1 MQDNDDFEV
10 PGLRE
15 NVEIRIDRW
24 GVPHLY
30 AASQD
35 DLFLAQGFN
44 AARDRLFQLDLWRR
58 RGLGLLAEVLGDVYA
73 EHDRAARLFLYRGDM
88 AEEWRA
94 YGDDTERVTTAF
106 ADGINAYVSLCRAD
120 ATQLP
125 PEFTLLQYVPAYWQ
139 PSDVARIRSHG
150 LQYNLRDEVARALTL
165 RDHGPEAEELRRRR
179 EPAPHRLR
187 VPEGL
192 DLSVIPADV
201 LRVYDM
207 ATTPPWAADAAP
219 RQSLDGSNNWVIAP
233 ARTATGRPL
242 LANDPHRGIALP
254 ALRYLAHL
262 SAPGIDVVGAGE
274 PALPGISIGHNGH
287 VAFGLTIFPID
298 QEDLYVYRT
307 NPDDPHEYWYQDRW
321 EPMTRVTESIPV
333 RDGDAVPADLWFTRH
348 GPVIRELPERNA
360 AFAVRAAW
368 LGPGM
373 APYLGSM
380 DYMRAASPDA
390 FVAAMR
396 RWGAPGENQ
405 VYAAPDG
412 TIGWRPAGRV
422 PVRPGWDG
430 TLPVPGDG
438 RYEWDGFLD
447 VEELPSV
454 RDPAQGWFATAN
466 QLNLPPTYPHAERT
480 VTYDWYAPTRHDRI
494 TEVLGSHG
502 SWTVEDCVRLQTD
515 YVSLP
520 GRRIQRLLAALVDA
534 DTPAPGDARSGVD
547 AVPDATAPGTSVPGR
562 SASEHGPTGVRGS
575 GDGVSADPAA
585 GAGAGVG
592 ASVPADASAIG
603 HTPGLSAR
611 LTTAL
616 SLLRRWDSRLS
627 PESPAAAL
635 FEVWYR
641 RHLRPALLAR
651 ALRGV
656 VAEERLE
663 RALAGVLPVEDGAGD
678 ARVDMELLDDEP
690 DPGLLLD
697 TLSKAVDEVAGLLG
711 DDPAAWSWG
720 ALHHAHPHHPI
731 AALLAGPVP
740 EWAAVGP
747 APRGGSG
754 DTVGAAAYGPGFRQ
768 TAGATFRIVVDVG
781 SWDDSVA
788 MNSPGQSGVPGSPH
802 YDDLFAGWAADG
814 SFPLLYSREAVE
826 QHTRRTITLR
836 PSAADGQGAADRRAG
851 SPPRTRISVGR
862 SARGRP
868 EWSSA
873 DCGGRR

>member
-1 MQDNDDFEV
+1 MTDSDIFEV
-10 PGLRE
+10 PGLQE
-15 NVEIRIDRW
+15 PVEIRIDQW

-58 RGLGLLAEVLGDVYA
+58 RGLGLLAEVLGERYA

-106 ADGINAYVSLCRAD
+106 VHGINAYVALCRAD
-120 ATQLP
+120 TAHLP
-125 PEFTLLQYVPAYWQ
+125 PEFALLEYEPAYWH

-201 LRVYDM
+201 LRVYEM
-207 ATTPPWAADAAP
+207 ATTPPWAAGAAP
-219 RQSLDGSNNWVIAP
+219 RQGLDGSNNWVIAP
-233 ARTATGRPL
+233 SRTATGRPL

-254 ALRYLAHL
+254 ALRYLTHL
-262 SAPGIDVVGAGE
+262 SAPGIDAVGAGE

-307 NPDDPHEYWYQDRW
+307 NPENPHEYWYQDRW
-321 EPMTRVTESIPV
+321 EPMTRVIEPIPV
-333 RDGDAVPADLWFTRH
+333 RDGDEIPADLWFTRH

-396 RWGAPGENQ
+396 HWGAPGENQ
-405 VYAAPDG
+405 VYASPDG

-422 PVRPGWDG
+422 PVRPNWDG

-447 VEELPSV
+447 VEELPSA

-466 QLNLPPTYPHAERT
+466 QLNLPRAYPNAEKT

-494 TEVLGSHG
+494 TEELSAHAH
-502 SWTVEDCVRLQTD
+502 WTVQDCVQLQTD

-520 GRRIQRLLAALVDA
+520 GRRVRQLLAGL
-534 DTPAPGDARSGVD
+534 
-547 AVPDATAPGTSVPGR
+547 
-562 SASEHGPTGVRGS
+562 
-575 GDGVSADPAA
+575 GDGQGAVAA
-585 GAGAGVG
+585 ALALLR
-592 ASVPADASAIG
+592 DWD
-603 HTPGLSAR
+603 TR
-611 LTTAL
+611 LTV
-616 SLLRRWDSRLS
+616 
-627 PESPAAAL
+627 ESPAAAL

-651 ALRGV
+651 ALDGIV
-656 VAEERLE
+656 GEEQRA
-663 RALAGVLPVEDGAGD
+663 RALARVLPAEDAAAD
-678 ARVDMELLDDEP
+678 ARVDLELLDADP
-690 DPGLLLD
+690 DPALLLG
-697 TLSKAVDEVAGLLG
+697 TLAAAVEELTGLLG
-711 DDPAAWSWG
+711 ADPAAWSWG

-731 AALLAGPVP
+731 AALLDGPAP
-740 EWAAVGP
+740 EWASVGP
-747 APRGGSG
+747 VPRGGSG
-754 DTVGAAAYGPGFRQ
+754 DTVGAAAYGAGFRQ
-768 TAGATFRIVVDVG
+768 TAGATFRLVVDVG

-802 YDDLFAGWAADG
+802 YDDLFASWAADG
-814 SFPLLYSREAVE
+814 AFPLLYSREAVE
-826 QHTRRTITLR
+826 KHTRRTITLR
-836 PSAADGQGAADRRAG
+836 PSTAAAQAAQDSRDDQAAE
-851 SPPRTRISVGR
+851 PKGR
-862 SARGRP
+862 
-868 EWSSA
+868 
-873 DCGGRR
+873 

>member
-1 MQDNDDFEV
+1 MTDSDIFEV
-10 PGLRE
+10 PGLQE
-15 NVEIRIDRW
+15 PVEIRIDQW

-58 RGLGLLAEVLGDVYA
+58 RGLGLLAEVLGERYA

-106 ADGINAYVSLCRAD
+106 VHGINAYVALCRAD
-120 ATQLP
+120 TAHLP
-125 PEFTLLQYVPAYWQ
+125 PEFALLEYEPAYWH

-201 LRVYDM
+201 LRVYEM
-207 ATTPPWAADAAP
+207 ATTPPWAAGAAP
-219 RQSLDGSNNWVIAP
+219 RQGLDGSNNWVIAP
-233 ARTATGRPL
+233 SRTATGRSL

-254 ALRYLAHL
+254 ALRYLTHL
-262 SAPGIDVVGAGE
+262 SAPGIDAVGAGE

-307 NPDDPHEYWYQDRW
+307 NPENPHEYWYQDRW
-321 EPMTRVTESIPV
+321 EPMTRVIEPIPV
-333 RDGDAVPADLWFTRH
+333 RDGDEIPADLWFTRH

-396 RWGAPGENQ
+396 HWGAPGENQ
-405 VYAAPDG
+405 VYASPDG

-422 PVRPGWDG
+422 PVRPNWDG

-447 VEELPSV
+447 VEELPSA

-466 QLNLPPTYPHAERT
+466 QLNLPPAYPNAEKT

-494 TEVLGSHG
+494 TEELSAHAH
-502 SWTVEDCVRLQTD
+502 WTVQDCVQLQTD

-520 GRRIQRLLAALVDA
+520 GRRVRQLLAGL
-534 DTPAPGDARSGVD
+534 
-547 AVPDATAPGTSVPGR
+547 
-562 SASEHGPTGVRGS
+562 
-575 GDGVSADPAA
+575 GDGQGAVAA
-585 GAGAGVG
+585 ALALLR
-592 ASVPADASAIG
+592 DWD
-603 HTPGLSAR
+603 TR
-611 LTTAL
+611 LTV
-616 SLLRRWDSRLS
+616 
-627 PESPAAAL
+627 ESPAAAL

-651 ALRGV
+651 ALDGIV
-656 VAEERLE
+656 GEEQRA
-663 RALAGVLPVEDGAGD
+663 RALARVLPAEDAAAD
-678 ARVDMELLDDEP
+678 ARVDLELLDADP
-690 DPGLLLD
+690 DPALLLG
-697 TLSKAVDEVAGLLG
+697 TLAAAVEELTGLLG
-711 DDPAAWSWG
+711 ADPAAWSWG

-731 AALLAGPVP
+731 AALLDGAAP
-740 EWAAVGP
+740 EWASVGP

-754 DTVGAAAYGPGFRQ
+754 DTVGAAAYGAGFRQ
-768 TAGATFRIVVDVG
+768 TAGATFRLVVDVG

-802 YDDLFAGWAADG
+802 YDDLFASWAADG

-826 QHTRRTITLR
+826 KHTRRTITLR
-836 PSAADGQGAADRRAG
+836 PSTAAAQAAQDSRDDQAAE
-851 SPPRTRISVGR
+851 PKGR
-862 SARGRP
+862 
-868 EWSSA
+868 
-873 DCGGRR
+873 

>member
-1 MQDNDDFEV
+1 MTDSDIFEV
-10 PGLRE
+10 PGLQE
-15 NVEIRIDRW
+15 PVEIRIDQW

-58 RGLGLLAEVLGDVYA
+58 RGLGLLAEVLGERYA

-106 ADGINAYVSLCRAD
+106 VHGINAYVALCRAD
-120 ATQLP
+120 TAHLP
-125 PEFTLLQYVPAYWQ
+125 PEFALLEYEPAYWH

-150 LQYNLRDEVARALTL
+150 LQYNLRDEVGRALTL

-201 LRVYDM
+201 LRVYEM
-207 ATTPPWAADAAP
+207 ATTPPWAAGAAP
-219 RQSLDGSNNWVIAP
+219 RQGLDGSNNWVIAP
-233 ARTATGRPL
+233 SRTATGRPL

-254 ALRYLAHL
+254 ALRYLTHL
-262 SAPGIDVVGAGE
+262 SAPGIDAVGAGE

-307 NPDDPHEYWYQDRW
+307 NPENPHEYWYQDRW
-321 EPMTRVTESIPV
+321 EPMTRVIEPIPV
-333 RDGDAVPADLWFTRH
+333 RDGDEIPADLWFTRH

-396 RWGAPGENQ
+396 HWGAPGENQ
-405 VYAAPDG
+405 VYASPDG

-422 PVRPGWDG
+422 PVRPNWDG

-466 QLNLPPTYPHAERT
+466 QLNLPPAYPNAEKT

-494 TEVLGSHG
+494 TEELSAHAH
-502 SWTVEDCVRLQTD
+502 WTVQDCVQLQTD

-520 GRRIQRLLAALVDA
+520 GRRVRQLLAGL
-534 DTPAPGDARSGVD
+534 
-547 AVPDATAPGTSVPGR
+547 
-562 SASEHGPTGVRGS
+562 
-575 GDGVSADPAA
+575 GDGQGAVAA
-585 GAGAGVG
+585 ALALLR
-592 ASVPADASAIG
+592 DWD
-603 HTPGLSAR
+603 TR
-611 LTTAL
+611 LTV
-616 SLLRRWDSRLS
+616 
-627 PESPAAAL
+627 ESPAAAL

-651 ALRGV
+651 ALDGIV
-656 VAEERLE
+656 GEEQRA
-663 RALAGVLPVEDGAGD
+663 RALARVLPAEDAAAD
-678 ARVDMELLDDEP
+678 ARVDLELLDADP
-690 DPGLLLD
+690 DPALLLG
-697 TLSKAVDEVAGLLG
+697 TLAAAVEELTGLLG
-711 DDPAAWSWG
+711 ADPAAWSWG

-731 AALLAGPVP
+731 AALLDGAAP
-740 EWAAVGP
+740 EWASVGP

-754 DTVGAAAYGPGFRQ
+754 DTVGAAAYGAGFRQ
-768 TAGATFRIVVDVG
+768 TAGATFRLVVDVG

-802 YDDLFAGWAADG
+802 YDDLFASWAADG

-826 QHTRRTITLR
+826 KHTRRTITLR
-836 PSAADGQGAADRRAG
+836 PSTAAAQAAQDSRDDQAAE
-851 SPPRTRISVGR
+851 PKGR
-862 SARGRP
+862 
-868 EWSSA
+868 
-873 DCGGRR
+873 

>member
-1 MQDNDDFEV
+1 MTDRDFYEV

-15 NVEIRIDRW
+15 PVEIRIDRW

-58 RGLGLLAEVLGDVYA
+58 RGLGLLSEVLGREYA

-94 YGDDTERVTTAF
+94 YGAGTERVTTAF
-106 ADGINAYVSLCRAD
+106 IDGINAYVSLCRAQP
-120 ATQLP
+120 AQLP
-125 PEFTLLQYVPAYWQ
+125 PEFGLLGYEPAYWS

-150 LQYNLRDEVARALTL
+150 LQYNLHDEVARALTL
-165 RDHGPEAEELRRRR
+165 RDHGPEAEDLRRRR

-192 DLSVIPADV
+192 DLSVIPSDV
-201 LRVYDM
+201 LRAYEM
-207 ATTPPWAADAAP
+207 ATTPPWAAGAAP
-219 RQSLDGSNNWVIAP
+219 RQGLDGSNNWVIAP
-233 ARTATGRPL
+233 SRTATGRPL
-242 LANDPHRGIALP
+242 LANDPHRGITLP

-262 SAPGIDVVGAGE
+262 SAPGIDVIGAGE

-307 NPDDPHEYWYQDRW
+307 NPANPHEYWYQGRW
-321 EPMTRVTESIPV
+321 EPMTRVTEPVPV
-333 RDGDAVPADLWFTRH
+333 RGGDAVPAELWFTRH
-348 GPVIRELPERNA
+348 GPVIRELPSRNA

-405 VYAAPDG
+405 VYASPDG

-422 PVRPGWDG
+422 PVRRGWDG

-466 QLNLPPTYPHAERT
+466 QLNLPPTYPNAEKT

-494 TEVLGSHG
+494 SEELGAHAA
-502 SWTVEDCVRLQTD
+502 WTVEDCVRLQSD

-520 GRRIQRLLAALVDA
+520 GRRAQKLLAELR
-534 DTPAPGDARSGVD
+534 G
-547 AVPDATAPGTSVPGR
+547 
-562 SASEHGPTGVRGS
+562 EGPV
-575 GDGVSADPAA
+575 A
-585 GAGAGVG
+585 GALTLLR
-592 ASVPADASAIG
+592 DWD
-603 HTPGLSAR
+603 AR
-611 LTTAL
+611 LTA
-616 SLLRRWDSRLS
+616 D
-627 PESPAAAL
+627 SPAAAL
-635 FEVWYR
+635 FEIWYR
-641 RHLRPALLAR
+641 RHLRPALLERALGAVVGEEQRAR
-651 ALRGV
+651 ALAR
-656 VAEERLE
+656 
-663 RALAGVLPVEDGAGD
+663 VLPGEDAAAD
-678 ARVDMELLDDEP
+678 ARIDLELLDAAP
-690 DPGLLLD
+690 DPALLLS
-697 TLSKAVDEVAGLLG
+697 TLGAAVEEATALLG
-711 DDPAAWSWG
+711 ADPAAWAWG

-731 AALLAGPVP
+731 AALLDGPAP
-740 EWAAVGP
+740 RWASVGP

-754 DTVGAAAYGPGFRQ
+754 DTVGAAGYGPGFRQ

-802 YDDLFAGWAADG
+802 YDDLFASWAADG

-826 QHTRRTITLR
+826 KHTRRTITLR
-836 PSAADGQGAADRRAG
+836 PAA
-851 SPPRTRISVGR
+851 
-862 SARGRP
+862 
-868 EWSSA
+868 
-873 DCGGRR
+873 GRRS

>member
-1 MQDNDDFEV
+1 MTDRDSFEV
-10 PGLRE
+10 PGLQE
-15 NVEIRIDRW
+15 PVEIRIDQW

-58 RGLGLLAEVLGDVYA
+58 RGLGLLAEVLGERYA

-106 ADGINAYVSLCRAD
+106 VNGINAYVSLCRAD

-125 PEFTLLQYVPAYWQ
+125 PEFALLAYEPAYWQ
-139 PSDVARIRSHG
+139 PSDVARVRSHG

-192 DLSVIPADV
+192 DLSVIPSDV
-201 LRVYDM
+201 LRVYEM

-219 RQSLDGSNNWVIAP
+219 RQGLDGSNNWVIAP
-233 ARTATGRPL
+233 SRTATGRPL

-262 SAPGIDVVGAGE
+262 SAPGIDAIGAGE

-307 NPDDPHEYWYQDRW
+307 NPANPHEYWYEDRW
-321 EPMTRVTESIPV
+321 EPMTHVGESIPV
-333 RDGDAVPADLWFTRH
+333 RDADPVQADLWFTRH

-390 FVAAMR
+390 FVAAMA

-405 VYAAPDG
+405 VYASPDG

-466 QLNLPPTYPHAERT
+466 QLNLPPTYPNAEKT

-494 TEVLGSHG
+494 TQELNAHAA
-502 SWTVEDCVRLQTD
+502 WTVEDCVRLQTD

-520 GRRIQRLLAALVDA
+520 GRRVQRLLAALVNVEALPPDDVLSGA
-534 DTPAPGDARSGVD
+534 NAPE
-547 AVPDATAPGTSVPGR
+547 APGTDVGDRGPAT
-562 SASEHGPTGVRGS
+562 ASDRPTACGGGVGGV
-575 GDGVSADPAA
+575 GDGVPAGATEGVGGGVGAVAGVTASGRAAACGGGVGGLGDGVAA
-585 GAGAGVG
+585 GA
-592 ASVPADASAIG
+592 SVTGCAPGPGDRLPA
-603 HTPGLSAR
+603 
-611 LTTAL
+611 AL
-616 SLLRRWDSRLS
+616 SLLRDWDARLTAD
-627 PESPAAAL
+627 SPAAAL

-651 ALRGV
+651 ALDGV
-656 VAEERLE
+656 VGEEQRE
-663 RALAGVLPVEDGAGD
+663 RALARVLPVEDAAAD
-678 ARVDMELLDDEP
+678 PRVDMELLDGDP
-690 DPGLLLD
+690 DPELLLG
-697 TLSKAVDEVAGLLG
+697 TLTAAVDELAGLLG
-711 DDPAAWSWG
+711 ADPDAWSWG
-720 ALHHAHPHHPI
+720 ALHHAHPHHAI
-731 AALLAGPVP
+731 AALLDGPAP
-740 EWAAVGP
+740 EWASVGP
-747 APRGGSG
+747 VPRGGSG
-754 DTVGAAAYGPGFRQ
+754 DTVGAAAYGAGFRQ
-768 TAGATFRIVVDVG
+768 TAGATFRVVVDVG

-802 YDDLFAGWAADG
+802 YDDLFASWAADG

-826 QHTRRTITLR
+826 KHTRRTITLR
-836 PSAADGQGAADRRAG
+836 PSAATAQAAD
-851 SPPRTRISVGR
+851 PKGR
-862 SARGRP
+862 
-868 EWSSA
+868 
-873 DCGGRR
+873 

>member
-1 MQDNDDFEV
+1 MKDDDIFEV
-10 PGLRE
+10 PGLQE
-15 NVEIRIDRW
+15 PVEIRIDRW

-58 RGLGLLAEVLGDVYA
+58 RGLGLLAEVLGERYA

-106 ADGINAYVSLCRAD
+106 VDGINAYVSLCRVD
-120 ATQLP
+120 ASQLP
-125 PEFTLLQYVPAYWQ
+125 PEFALLQYEPAYWQ

-219 RQSLDGSNNWVIAP
+219 RQGLDGSNNWVIAP
-233 ARTATGRPL
+233 SRTATGRPL

-262 SAPGIDVVGAGE
+262 SAPGIDAVGAGE

-307 NPDDPHEYWYQDRW
+307 NPENPHEYWYRGRW
-321 EPMTRVTESIPV
+321 EPMTRITESIPV

-466 QLNLPPTYPHAERT
+466 QLNLPPTYPNAEKT

-494 TEVLGSHG
+494 TEELGSHS

-520 GRRIQRLLAALVDA
+520 GRRIQGLLAELTDVDTATPADSVSSACAHATTAADA
-534 DTPAPGDARSGVD
+534 DAPPAVNATAAHAATAAGPDAVSAPG
-547 AVPDATAPGTSVPGR
+547 APG
-562 SASEHGPTGVRGS
+562 
-575 GDGVSADPAA
+575 
-585 GAGAGVG
+585 
-592 ASVPADASAIG
+592 
-603 HTPGLSAR
+603 AR
-611 LTTAL
+611 LLTTAL
-616 SLLRRWDSRLS
+616 TLLRDWDARLTAD
-627 PESPAAAL
+627 SPAAAL

-651 ALRGV
+651 ALERSVG
-656 VAEERLE
+656 EEQRD
-663 RALAGVLPVEDGAGD
+663 RALARVLPVEDAAAD
-678 ARVDMELLDDEP
+678 ARVDLELLDGDP
-690 DPGLLLD
+690 DPGLLLG
-697 TLSKAVDEVAGLLG
+697 TLSAAVDEVAGLLG
-711 DDPAAWSWG
+711 DDPVAWSWG
-720 ALHHAHPHHPI
+720 ALHHAHPQHPI
-731 AALLAGPVP
+731 AALLAGPAP

-826 QHTRRTITLR
+826 KHTRRTITLR
-836 PSAADGQGAADRRAG
+836 PSAAAGQGAAD
-851 SPPRTRISVGR
+851 PKGR
-862 SARGRP
+862 
-868 EWSSA
+868 
-873 DCGGRR
+873 

>member
-1 MQDNDDFEV
+1 MTQTTDSDVFEV
-10 PGLRE
+10 PGLQE
-15 NVEIRIDRW
+15 PVEIKIDQW

-58 RGLGLLAEVLGDVYA
+58 RGLGLLAEVLGERYA

-94 YGDDTERVTTAF
+94 YGDDTQRVTTAF
-106 ADGINAYVSLCRAD
+106 VNGINAYVSLCRAE

-125 PEFTLLQYVPAYWQ
+125 PEFTLLSYEPAYWQ

-150 LQYNLRDEVARALTL
+150 LQYNLHDEVARALTL

-201 LRVYDM
+201 LRVYEM
-207 ATTPPWAADAAP
+207 ATTPPWAAGAAP
-219 RQSLDGSNNWVIAP
+219 RQGLDGSNNWVIAP
-233 ARTATGRPL
+233 SRTDTGRPL

-274 PALPGISIGHNGH
+274 PALPGISIGHNGR

-307 NPDDPHEYWYQDRW
+307 NPANPHEYWYQDRW
-321 EPMTRVTESIPV
+321 EPMTHVRESIPV
-333 RDGDAVPADLWFTRH
+333 RGGGAITADLWFTRH

-422 PVRPGWDG
+422 PVRHNWDG

-466 QLNLPPTYPHAERT
+466 QLNLPPTYPNAEKT

-494 TEVLGSHG
+494 TEELGAHTA
-502 SWTVEDCVRLQTD
+502 WTVEDCVRLQTD

-520 GRRIQRLLAALVDA
+520 GRRVVQALLAGLRGGGAVSG
-534 DTPAPGDARSGVD
+534 TRAPGDA
-547 AVPDATAPGTSVPGR
+547 A
-562 SASEHGPTGVRGS
+562 
-575 GDGVSADPAA
+575 
-585 GAGAGVG
+585 
-592 ASVPADASAIG
+592 ADASALGHGVPGDGTVEDGLIG
-603 HTPGLSAR
+603 DGSSAPAATGAGADAATGDGAGTATAAAESGR
-611 LTTAL
+611 PTVLGGAITADPLTTAL
-616 SLLRRWDSRLS
+616 ALLRDWDARLTAGS
-627 PESPAAAL
+627 AAGAL

-641 RHLRPALLAR
+641 RHLRPALLTR
-651 ALRGV
+651 ALGGTVGDEQRD
-656 VAEERLE
+656 
-663 RALAGVLPVEDGAGD
+663 RALARVLPAEDAAAD
-678 ARVDMELLDDEP
+678 ARVDLELLDGDP
-690 DPGLLLD
+690 DPQLLLG
-697 TLSKAVDEVAGLLG
+697 TLSAAVGELAGLLG
-711 DDPAAWSWG
+711 PDPAAWSWG

-731 AALLAGPVP
+731 AALLDGPAP
-740 EWAAVGP
+740 EWASVGP
-747 APRGGSG
+747 VPRGGSG

-802 YDDLFAGWAADG
+802 YDDLFASWAADG

-826 QHTRRTITLR
+826 KHTRRTITLR
-836 PSAADGQGAADRRAG
+836 PSAARAQAAD
-851 SPPRTRISVGR
+851 PKGR
-862 SARGRP
+862 
-868 EWSSA
+868 
-873 DCGGRR
+873 

>member
-1 MQDNDDFEV
+1 MTDSDIFEV
-10 PGLRE
+10 PGLQE
-15 NVEIRIDRW
+15 PVEIRIDQW

-58 RGLGLLAEVLGDVYA
+58 RGLGLLAEVLGERYA

-106 ADGINAYVSLCRAD
+106 VHGINAYVALCRAD
-120 ATQLP
+120 TAHLP
-125 PEFTLLQYVPAYWQ
+125 PEFALLEYEPAYWH

-165 RDHGPEAEELRRRR
+165 RDHGPEAEELRCRR

-201 LRVYDM
+201 LRVYEM
-207 ATTPPWAADAAP
+207 ATTPPWAAGAAP
-219 RQSLDGSNNWVIAP
+219 RQGLDGSNNWVIAP
-233 ARTATGRPL
+233 SRTATGRPL

-254 ALRYLAHL
+254 ALRYLTHL
-262 SAPGIDVVGAGE
+262 SAPGIDAVGAGE

-307 NPDDPHEYWYQDRW
+307 NPENPHEYWYQDRW
-321 EPMTRVTESIPV
+321 EPMTRVIEPIPV
-333 RDGDAVPADLWFTRH
+333 RDGDEIPADLWFTRH

-396 RWGAPGENQ
+396 HWGAPGENQ
-405 VYAAPDG
+405 VYASPDG

-422 PVRPGWDG
+422 PVRPNWDG

-447 VEELPSV
+447 VEELPSA

-466 QLNLPPTYPHAERT
+466 QLNLPPAYPNAEKT

-494 TEVLGSHG
+494 TEELSAHAH
-502 SWTVEDCVRLQTD
+502 WTVQDCVQLQTD

-520 GRRIQRLLAALVDA
+520 GRRVRQLLAGL
-534 DTPAPGDARSGVD
+534 
-547 AVPDATAPGTSVPGR
+547 
-562 SASEHGPTGVRGS
+562 
-575 GDGVSADPAA
+575 GDGQGAVAA
-585 GAGAGVG
+585 ALALLR
-592 ASVPADASAIG
+592 DWD
-603 HTPGLSAR
+603 TR
-611 LTTAL
+611 LTV
-616 SLLRRWDSRLS
+616 
-627 PESPAAAL
+627 ESPAAAL

-651 ALRGV
+651 ALDGIV
-656 VAEERLE
+656 GEEQRA
-663 RALAGVLPVEDGAGD
+663 RALARVLPAEDAAAD
-678 ARVDMELLDDEP
+678 ARVDLELLDADP
-690 DPGLLLD
+690 DPALLLG
-697 TLSKAVDEVAGLLG
+697 TLAAAVEELTGLLG
-711 DDPAAWSWG
+711 ADPAAWSWG

-731 AALLAGPVP
+731 AALLDGAAP
-740 EWAAVGP
+740 EWASVGP

-754 DTVGAAAYGPGFRQ
+754 DTVGAAAYGAGFRQ
-768 TAGATFRIVVDVG
+768 TAGATFRLVVDVG

-802 YDDLFAGWAADG
+802 YDDLFASWAADG

-826 QHTRRTITLR
+826 KHTRRTITLR
-836 PSAADGQGAADRRAG
+836 PPTAAAQAAQDSRDDQATE
-851 SPPRTRISVGR
+851 PKGR
-862 SARGRP
+862 
-868 EWSSA
+868 
-873 DCGGRR
+873 

>member
-1 MQDNDDFEV
+1 MTDRDVFEV
-10 PGLRE
+10 PGLQE
-15 NVEIRIDRW
+15 PVELRIDQW

-58 RGLGLLAEVLGDVYA
+58 RGLGLLAEVLGERYA

-106 ADGINAYVSLCRAD
+106 VTGINAYVTLCRSGGVE
-120 ATQLP
+120 LP
-125 PEFTLLQYVPAYWQ
+125 PEFSLLGYEPAYWQ

-165 RDHGPEAEELRRRR
+165 RDHGPDAEDLRRRR

-201 LRVYDM
+201 LRVYEM
-207 ATTPPWAADAAP
+207 ATTPPWAAGAAP
-219 RQSLDGSNNWVIAP
+219 RQGLDGSNNWVIAP
-233 ARTATGRPL
+233 SRTATGRPL

-254 ALRYLAHL
+254 ALRYLTHL
-262 SAPGIDVVGAGE
+262 SAPGIDVIGAGE

-307 NPDDPHEYWYQDRW
+307 NPADPHEYWYQDRW
-321 EPMTRVTESIPV
+321 EPMTRVTEAIPV
-333 RDGDAVPADLWFTRH
+333 RGGDAVPADLWFTRH
-348 GPVIRELPERNA
+348 GPVIRELPDQNA

-380 DYMRAASPDA
+380 DYMRAAGPDA

-405 VYAAPDG
+405 VYASPDG

-422 PVRPGWDG
+422 PIRPGWDG

-466 QLNLPPTYPHAERT
+466 QLNLPPTYPNAEKT

-494 TEVLGSHG
+494 TEELSAHAA
-502 SWTVEDCVRLQTD
+502 WTVEECVRLQTD

-520 GRRIQRLLAALVDA
+520 ARRVQTLLAGLGLGPGVGDGSAVSGASTLGEGTVEGGVNGADA
-534 DTPAPGDARSGVD
+534 CGDVAATGDGAGSGTVT
-547 AVPDATAPGTSVPGR
+547 AADATAPGT
-562 SASEHGPTGVRGS
+562 AT
-575 GDGVSADPAA
+575 A
-585 GAGAGVG
+585 
-592 ASVPADASAIG
+592 ADAAAPGIPLSAA
-603 HTPGLSAR
+603 LALLRDWDAR
-611 LTTAL
+611 LTV
-616 SLLRRWDSRLS
+616 
-627 PESPAAAL
+627 ESPAAAL

-651 ALRGV
+651 ALDGIV
-656 VAEERLE
+656 GEERRDL
-663 RALAGVLPVEDGAGD
+663 ALARVLPVEDAAAD
-678 ARVDMELLDDEP
+678 ARVDLELLDGGP
-690 DPGLLLD
+690 DPSLLLG
-697 TLSKAVDEVAGLLG
+697 TLCAAVEELTGLLG
-711 DDPAAWSWG
+711 ADPDGWSWG

-731 AALLAGPVP
+731 AALLDGAAPQ
-740 EWAAVGP
+740 WASVGP
-747 APRGGSG
+747 LPRGGSG

-802 YDDLFAGWAADG
+802 YDDLFASWAADG
-814 SFPLLYSREAVE
+814 SFPLLYSRDAVE
-826 QHTRRTITLR
+826 KHTQRTIMLR
-836 PSAADGQGAADRRAG
+836 PSAAPAREPQAAD
-851 SPPRTRISVGR
+851 PKGR
-862 SARGRP
+862 
-868 EWSSA
+868 
-873 DCGGRR
+873 

>member
-1 MQDNDDFEV
+1 MTHRDDFEV
-10 PGLRE
+10 PGLQE
-15 NVEIRIDRW
+15 PVEIRIDRW

-58 RGLGLLAEVLGDVYA
+58 RGLGLLAEVLGERYA

-106 ADGINAYVSLCRAD
+106 VDGINAYVSLCRAD

-125 PEFTLLQYVPAYWQ
+125 PEFALLRYEPAYWQ

-219 RQSLDGSNNWVIAP
+219 RQGLDGSNNWVIAP
-233 ARTATGRPL
+233 SRTATGRPL

-262 SAPGIDVVGAGE
+262 SAPGIDAIGAGE

-307 NPDDPHEYWYQDRW
+307 NPENPHEYWYQDRW
-321 EPMTRVTESIPV
+321 EPMTRVTESIPL

-405 VYAAPDG
+405 VYASPDG

-466 QLNLPPTYPHAERT
+466 QLNLPSTYPNAEKT

-494 TEVLGSHG
+494 TEKLGSHR

-520 GRRIQRLLAALVDA
+520 GRRIQGLLAGLEDSRATVAAAITLLRDW
-534 DTPAPGDARSGVD
+534 DT
-547 AVPDATAPGTSVPGR
+547 
-562 SASEHGPTGVRGS
+562 
-575 GDGVSADPAA
+575 
-585 GAGAGVG
+585 
-592 ASVPADASAIG
+592 
-603 HTPGLSAR
+603 R
-611 LTTAL
+611 LTA
-616 SLLRRWDSRLS
+616 D
-627 PESPAAAL
+627 SPAAAL

-651 ALRGV
+651 ALGTDV
-656 VAEERLE
+656 GEERAE
-663 RALAGVLPVEDGAGD
+663 RALASVLPVEDAAGD
-678 ARVDMELLDDEP
+678 ARVDMELLDEEP
-690 DPGLLLD
+690 DPGLLLG
-697 TLSKAVDEVAGLLG
+697 TLASAVDEVAGMLG
-711 DDPAAWSWG
+711 EDPAAWSWG

-731 AALLAGPVP
+731 AALLAGPAP

-754 DTVGAAAYGPGFRQ
+754 DTVGAAAYGSGFRQ

-788 MNSPGQSGVPGSPH
+788 MNSPGQSGVPGTPH
-802 YDDLFAGWAADG
+802 YDDLFASWAADG

-826 QHTRRTITLR
+826 KHTRRTITLR
-836 PSAADGQGAADRRAG
+836 PSATADQGAPDPKG
-851 SPPRTRISVGR
+851 K
-862 SARGRP
+862 
-868 EWSSA
+868 
-873 DCGGRR
+873 